1 MSLEYGHG
9 RKEHKKQNIQKTP
22 KWDKY
27 SNSETN
33 NLNKCHRLIRLR
45 NDSREGELWIM
56 REGSHEEVGVEEGL
70 SSLLFLCNGP
80 F

>member
-1 MSLEYGHG
+1 MEE
-9 RKEHKKQNIQKTP
+9 KNTQKNIQKNP
-22 KWDKY
+22 KWDKC

-33 NLNKCHRLIRLR
+33 NLNKGHRLLGRR

-56 REGSHEEVGVEEGL
+56 REGSHEEVGVEEGF
-70 SSLLFLCNGP
+70 SSLLFLCNGS